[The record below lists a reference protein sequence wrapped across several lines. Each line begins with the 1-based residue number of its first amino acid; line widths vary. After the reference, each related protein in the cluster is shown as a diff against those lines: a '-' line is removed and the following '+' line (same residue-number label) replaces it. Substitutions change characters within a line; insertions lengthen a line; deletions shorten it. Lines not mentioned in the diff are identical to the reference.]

1 LITVKYTLS
10 SATLLSQPQLKPLW
24 SSLAWL
30 FATTSYLVSALRTTS
45 HPPHKHQ
52 NCLSEIYICGLKVVQ
67 TPVLPKKKKQSEISF
82 VIYNWQQWFWPFFG
96 VTDTFEKPM
105 KVINPL
111 SKNI

>member
-67 TPVLPKKKKQSEISF
+67 TPVLPKKKKTKRNIICHLQLTAMILTL
-82 VIYNWQQWFWPFFG
+82 FWG
-96 VTDTFEKPM
+96 HRY
-105 KVINPL
+105 L
-111 SKNI
+111 